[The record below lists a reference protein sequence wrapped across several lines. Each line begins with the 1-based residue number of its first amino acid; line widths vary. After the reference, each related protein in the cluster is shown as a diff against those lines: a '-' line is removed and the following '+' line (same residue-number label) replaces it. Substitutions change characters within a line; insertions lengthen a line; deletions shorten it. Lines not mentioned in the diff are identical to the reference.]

1 MNALAYLH
9 EHGLEAESLPGDRI
23 AVWPGEA
30 ITPYLERWIAEH
42 KPEIVSELRKSAAP
56 AEKKNQNP
64 DAILLKVAEQ
74 LQASPAI
81 LRALL
86 DSDDMQD
93 IAEGVISRAH
103 LLAYFRQM
111 YADRHPLTLPNPTN

>member
-1 MNALAYLH
+1 MSALAYLH
-9 EHGLEAESLPGDRI
+9 EHGLQAESLPGDRF

-30 ITPYLERWIAEH
+30 ITPALERWIAEH
-42 KPEIVSELRKSAAP
+42 KPEIVSELRKSSAP

-64 DAILLKVAEQ
+64 HAILLKMAEQ

-111 YADRHPLTLPNPTN
+111 YTP